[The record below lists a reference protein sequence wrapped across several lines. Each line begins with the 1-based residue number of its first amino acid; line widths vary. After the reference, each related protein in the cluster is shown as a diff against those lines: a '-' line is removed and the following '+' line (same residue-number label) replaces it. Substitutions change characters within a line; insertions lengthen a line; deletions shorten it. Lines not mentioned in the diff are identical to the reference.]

1 MVSTSITLLGNW
13 FKRRMACGEND
24 VLYTIV
30 LVCGT
35 RNHNE
40 WPHGS
45 KRGAVEVVFR
55 WYINKV
61 VHYAVHHH
69 CPGVRSSAL

>member
-1 MVSTSITLLGNW
+1 MGS
-13 FKRRMACGEND
+13 
-24 VLYTIV
+24 
-30 LVCGT
+30 
-35 RNHNE
+35 
-40 WPHGS
+40 GS

-69 CPGVRSSAL
+69 CLGVRSSVLYMCLSLELL